1 MYNYK
6 ALINNNS
13 LWNTGNYSARENKEK
28 SVMARQM
35 ELDYGHRSLSVRQK
49 PQLLPNYDVNDL
61 LWVGGKVNDIEGR
74 LSSIGIM
81 AR

>member
-1 MYNYK
+1 
-6 ALINNNS
+6 
-13 LWNTGNYSARENKEK
+13 
-28 SVMARQM
+28 M

-61 LWVGGKVNDIEGR
+61 LWAGGKVNVIEGR
-74 LSSIGIM
+74 FSSIGIM